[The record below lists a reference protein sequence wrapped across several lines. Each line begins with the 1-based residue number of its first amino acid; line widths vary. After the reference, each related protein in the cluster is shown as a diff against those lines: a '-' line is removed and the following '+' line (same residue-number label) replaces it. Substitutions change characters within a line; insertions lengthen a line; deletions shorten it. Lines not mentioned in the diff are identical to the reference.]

1 MINTDEILLDRVKEL
16 DAHEA
21 WKEFYDNYWAAII
34 RYGRKIG
41 LSETQAKDVL
51 QETMV
56 DLMRILPRFDY
67 NQDKGRFR
75 NFLLTIVH
83 RKSISTAKRD
93 VRNSGEP
100 WDDSV
105 HSHDKNQ
112 SRTRDVQVDEEAVQ
126 RWKESI
132 MEEEFNSLRNSPEI
146 EPQTWKIFEAY
157 VVQNNPAKQ
166 VAGQFEVAIN
176 AVYQIKNRLLKRVQK
191 NVERRLRDS
200 GSIDEPP
207 PRFSQ

>member
-1 MINTDEILLDRVKEL
+1 MIDTDEILLDRVKRL

-41 LSETQAKDVL
+41 LSDVQAKDVL

-56 DLMRILPRFDY
+56 DLMRILPKFQYD
-67 NQDKGRFR
+67 QDKGRFR

-83 RKSISTAKRD
+83 RKAITTSKRD
-93 VRNSGEP
+93 ARNSGEP

-105 HSHDKNQ
+105 HSTTGKTVGSNNA
-112 SRTRDVQVDEEAVQ
+112 QVDTGALE

-132 MEEEFNSLRNSPEI
+132 MEEEFQSLAKSPDI
-146 EPQTWKIFEAY
+146 EPETWKIFKAY
-157 VVQNNPAKQ
+157 VVENKAAAIVAEEFGIAK
-166 VAGQFEVAIN
+166 N
-176 AVYQIKNRLLKRVQK
+176 SVYQIKNRLLKRIK
-191 NVERRLRDS
+191 NSVDRRLRDS
-200 GSIDEPP
+200 GSL
-207 PRFSQ
+207 